1 MERSS
6 SQVWIALAAAVA
18 GLLVGYSL
26 VILKSDSLAFAKSAV
41 CPLHQDCANG
51 ECEGNCQGNCP
62 GCSGDCQ
69 KKAS

>member
-26 VILKSDSLAFAKSAV
+26 VILKSDSLVFANAAV
-41 CPLHQDCANG
+41 CPLPQECANG
-51 ECEGNCQGNCP
+51 ECAGNCQSNCP